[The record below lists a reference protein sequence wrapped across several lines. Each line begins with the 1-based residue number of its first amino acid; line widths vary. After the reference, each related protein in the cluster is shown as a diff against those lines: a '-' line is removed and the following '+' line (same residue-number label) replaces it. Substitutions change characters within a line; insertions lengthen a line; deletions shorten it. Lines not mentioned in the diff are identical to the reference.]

1 MISAVT
7 ELLNRAK
14 DILSRLSKVVCI
26 GHVVEVDSAGYR
38 VKVRLPGMNNMTTGY
53 LQVLT
58 SRARGVTVTSNL
70 AVGETVLCLF
80 PPVGDM
86 ARGFVLGALYTDK
99 NAPHQTSADV
109 FSVRFEDGT
118 VLSYDQSTK
127 TGELRVGGTSP
138 LIRVNASQVQV
149 DASHIVF
156 NGEFTVN
163 GNSTLNG
170 TNHITST
177 LTVDG
182 AVNGKQ
188 TGNFMGTVGAAGYGG
203 AVGGAPASMSN
214 GAQVT
219 GSMTKNGDEV
229 TTMTHHHVDAEGRPT
244 SDAKT

>member
-1 MISAVT
+1 MIETVIV
-7 ELLNRAK
+7 LLNRAK
-14 DILSRLSKVVCI
+14 DILSRLSKVVCV
-26 GHVVEVDSAGYR
+26 GHVVEVDSLGYY
-38 VKVRLPGMNNMTTGY
+38 VKVQLPTMNNVTTGY

-58 SRARGVTVTSNL
+58 PRARGVTVTGNL

-80 PPVGDM
+80 PPIGDM
-86 ARGFVLGALYTDK
+86 ERGFVLGALYTDK
-99 NAPHQTSADV
+99 NAPHQTNADV
-109 FSVRFEDGT
+109 FSVRFDDGT

-138 LIRVNASQVQV
+138 LIRVNDSKVQV
-149 DASHIVF
+149 DASDIVF

-177 LTVDG
+177 LIVDG
-182 AVNGKQ
+182 AINGKQ

-229 TTMTHHHVDAEGRPT
+229 ATMPHHHMDAEGRPT